1 MTKHKLDCDNCPR
14 NWNPPLMAKN
24 WFDLEWKIILKIIYS
39 LYLYEI
45 ESISYHFNRFI
56 YIMWSI
62 FLINWHNGWA
72 IKCIHLHKD
81 TRYWSIFETLNS
93 FIHESFVFWNQS
105 DVRIITQHP
114 IMEMITWYLKIKI
127 AMKEVSYIDLN
138 QQRKFIGSNIKKV
151 RTPVSILH
159 ITRNQ
164 LSSHTILTAN
174 SYSDKIGIQTFS
186 LNAY

>member
-1 MTKHKLDCDNCPR
+1 MR
-14 NWNPPLMAKN
+14 NIINILLFWSVSSLGN
-24 WFDLEWKIILKIIYS
+24 WFNIITV
-39 LYLYEI
+39 
-45 ESISYHFNRFI
+45 
-56 YIMWSI
+56 
-62 FLINWHNGWA
+62 LINWISGLA
-72 IKCIHLHKD
+72 IICIHFIWDK
-81 TRYWSIFETLNS
+81 RYWPILKNLNS

-138 QQRKFIGSNIKKV
+138 QQRKFIGSNRKKV